1 MRDDSLRIDR
11 FFTRRMFIRQY
22 IPALISAVVLSFGD
36 VADSLV
42 LGHRIGYVGL
52 AALALTMPVAQ
63 VFNVIMNALGIG
75 GSVRFASRMARGKR
89 EEAVA
94 GFQGVVCAAGAA
106 GLGIALAG
114 NLLLAQLLDLLGA
127 PASEAGI
134 HAAAGEYLRILLWG
148 APVLFLNYVL
158 NYFLKTDDLEKEA
171 GIAFTAGN
179 ILDIGLNI
187 VLVLVLRM
195 GVTGAGLAT
204 VAGQALS
211 LTFSAAVIRRRG
223 SALKLR
229 GMKPDLEEAWKSF
242 RVGLSSSVEFLYSMV
257 FLLIANHLLIGTQGG
272 AGAAMLDV
280 VLGAS
285 YFMMNLYDAVVKSI
299 LPVVS
304 TYSGERNAAG
314 MRLALKTGLRYT
326 LCSGA
331 ALGFL
336 VFAFPEAICRFFGM
350 DDPAL
355 TALGRNALRL
365 YALSIPPAGI
375 GILMANYWEAR
386 QMERRTLAVSTLR
399 GGLPILLALLLA
411 SFRPE
416 GFWSLYLLSELLTL
430 AGIAVLFR
438 PRRSSDENERRVFR
452 STILSVDTEI
462 SRTVERIE
470 EFCERWNATPSQQ
483 YMAMMSVEEICVATL
498 NSGFQGKA
506 DGFIQIVLIALEEG
520 GFELHIR
527 DNAASFNPLALEM
540 KENPDAEGANLDAL
554 GIVAIRRKTKSFSYR
569 HFQGFNT
576 VIIRI

>member
-1 MRDDSLRIDR
+1 M
-11 FFTRRMFIRQY
+11 
-22 IPALISAVVLSFGD
+22 VVLSFGD
-36 VADSLV
+36 IADSLV

-63 VFNVIMNALGIG
+63 VFNAIMNALGIG
-75 GSVRFASRMARGKR
+75 GSIRFASRMARGQR
-89 EEAVA
+89 EEAAA

-114 NLLLAQLLDLLGA
+114 NLLLAPLLDLLGA

-211 LTFSAAVIRRRG
+211 LTLSAAAIRRRG

-257 FLLIANHLLIGTQGG
+257 FLLIANHLLIGTLGG

-331 ALGFL
+331 ALGIL

-365 YALSIPPAGI
+365 YALSIPLCGQDVCNRLLSAYQLDKLVSLAEGKTEPATLFTPKAEETLAMIPGI
-375 GILMANYWEAR
+375 G
-386 QMERRTLAVSTLR
+386 
-399 GGLPILLALLLA
+399 
-411 SFRPE
+411 PE
-416 GFWSLYLLSELLTL
+416 
-430 AGIAVLFR
+430 
-438 PRRSSDENERRVFR
+438 
-452 STILSVDTEI
+452 
-462 SRTVERIE
+462 
-470 EFCERWNATPSQQ
+470 
-483 YMAMMSVEEICVATL
+483 
-498 NSGFQGKA
+498 KA
-506 DGFIQIVLIALEEG
+506 
-520 GFELHIR
+520 
-527 DNAASFNPLALEM
+527 
-540 KENPDAEGANLDAL
+540 
-554 GIVAIRRKTKSFSYR
+554 KSFVQWLSME
-569 HFQGFNT
+569 
-576 VIIRI
+576 